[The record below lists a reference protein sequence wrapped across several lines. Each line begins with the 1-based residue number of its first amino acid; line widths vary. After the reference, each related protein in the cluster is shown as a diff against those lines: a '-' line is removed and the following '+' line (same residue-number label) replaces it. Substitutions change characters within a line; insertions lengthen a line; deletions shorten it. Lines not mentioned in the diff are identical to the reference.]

1 MPTPVRRKPARMT
14 GWFDP
19 GVLSQ
24 TATMMVTANIFGRH
38 SDTRLIE
45 ALGSQPQDSFDYS
58 VQGVADLKEEF
69 WLDYV
74 ADLGDG
80 WNPTYAIADAISQ
93 ESLQDTRAGRVL
105 VMGGDQ
111 VYPYPSRDA
120 YARRTE
126 SPYTAAF
133 SSRNVKPDVFA
144 IPGNHD
150 WFDSLVAFS
159 RLFCHP
165 DRGFAGCRTRQTR
178 SYFALQLPQD
188 WWLVGIDLQLG
199 ADLDEP
205 QVQYFRRMSQQM
217 SAQANVILCV
227 PEPQWVYELA
237 YPNYEAYAARTL
249 EYFER
254 DVLQRPVRV
263 KLTGDLHFYKRHA
276 DSSGAQQIISG
287 GGGAFMHP
295 SHAPD
300 VPELRN
306 GFTEQSVYPSTRIS
320 KGLVW
325 GNLIFPWLNP
335 KAGWLF
341 AIVYGF
347 SAWFASARLDFPDI
361 ETFSQALHSVLA
373 AAVRDPFLGLWLV
386 FVVSAIMFFTD
397 THSRV
402 YRVLGGGLH
411 AIAHLLAALTL
422 AWLFMRLTV
431 NVLGM
436 QYGHPM
442 QLLVSGLLTF
452 FTGGVVGGFV
462 LGLYLL
468 ISMAVFG
475 RHANEA
481 YSSLRIQDFKQ
492 WLRLRIDR
500 EGVLTGWCFAIDRV
514 PRRWRDDA
522 SGRPQADDARATPP
536 RVVDQFSVRP
546 RS

>member
-1 MPTPVRRKPARMT
+1 MT

-19 GVLSQ
+19 GVLAQ
-24 TATMMVTANIFGRH
+24 TASMMATANIFGRH

-58 VQGVADLKEEF
+58 TEDTTQTNGDF
-69 WLDYV
+69 WIDYV

-80 WNPTYAIADAISQ
+80 WNPTYAIADAISR
-93 ESLQDTRAGRVL
+93 ESLLDTRAGRIL

-133 SSRNVKPDVFA
+133 SDREAKPDVFA

-150 WFDSLVAFS
+150 WFDSLIAFS

-165 DRGFAGCRTRQTR
+165 DRGFAGCRTRQMR
-178 SYFALQLPQD
+178 SYFALKLPHD

-217 SAQANVILCV
+217 AAHANVILCV
-227 PEPQWVYELA
+227 PEPQWIYELA
-237 YPNYEAYAARTL
+237 YPKYEAYAARTL

-254 DVLQRPVRV
+254 DVLQRPVRI

-276 DSSGAQQIISG
+276 DASGAQQIIAG
-287 GGGAFMHP
+287 GGGAFLAP
-295 SHAPD
+295 SHAPA
-300 VPELRN
+300 VAELRN
-306 GFTEQSVYPSTRIS
+306 GFVEQAVYPSTGIS

-325 GNLIFPWLNP
+325 GNLLFPLLNP

-341 AIVYGF
+341 AIVYGL
-347 SAWFASARLDFPDI
+347 SAWFASSRLDLADI
-361 ETFSQALHSVLA
+361 ETFSQALRSALTL
-373 AAVRDPFLGLWLV
+373 AVRDPFLGLWLV
-386 FVVSAIMFFTD
+386 IVVSSIMFFTD
-397 THSRV
+397 THSRL
-402 YRVLGGGLH
+402 YRVIGGGLH

-422 AWLFMRLTV
+422 AWLSMRLTV

-436 QYGHPM
+436 NYSSPA
-442 QLLVSGLLTF
+442 QLLFAGLLTF
-452 FTGGVVGGFV
+452 VSGGVVGGFV

-468 ISMAVFG
+468 ISMSVFG

-500 EGVLTGWCFAIDRV
+500 NGVLTGWCFAIDRV

-522 SGRPQADDARATPP
+522 SGRPQADDARASEP

>member
-1 MPTPVRRKPARMT
+1 M
-14 GWFDP
+14 
-19 GVLSQ
+19 
-24 TATMMVTANIFGRH
+24 
-38 SDTRLIE
+38 
-45 ALGSQPQDSFDYS
+45 
-58 VQGVADLKEEF
+58 
-69 WLDYV
+69 

-80 WNPTYAIADAISQ
+80 WNPTYAIADAISR
-93 ESLQDTRAGRVL
+93 ESLLDTRAGRVL

-133 SSRNVKPDVFA
+133 SDRKAKPDVFA

-150 WFDSLVAFS
+150 WFDSLIAFS

-165 DRGFAGCRTRQTR
+165 DRGFAGCRTRQMR
-178 SYFALQLPQD
+178 SYFALKLPHD
-188 WWLVGIDLQLG
+188 WWLAGIDLQLG
-199 ADLDEP
+199 ADFDEP

-217 SAQANVILCV
+217 SPHANVILCV
-227 PEPQWVYELA
+227 PEPQWIYELA

-287 GGGAFMHP
+287 GGGAFLHP
-295 SHAPD
+295 SHRPD

-306 GFTEQSVYPSTRIS
+306 GFTEQAVYPSTADFQGTGMGQPAVPLAQPQGR
-320 KGLVW
+320 LV
-325 GNLIFPWLNP
+325 
-335 KAGWLF
+335 
-341 AIVYGF
+341 
-347 SAWFASARLDFPDI
+347 
-361 ETFSQALHSVLA
+361 
-373 AAVRDPFLGLWLV
+373 VRHRLWLV
-386 FVVSAIMFFTD
+386 RLV
-397 THSRV
+397 R
-402 YRVLGGGLH
+402 
-411 AIAHLLAALTL
+411 LLAAGLPRHRDFPAGPAQRAGGRRARSVPRPVADVRGGGDDVLHRHAFARVSRARRRPACHRAPAGGADTGV
-422 AWLFMRLTV
+422 AV
-431 NVLGM
+431 NAPHRERA
-436 QYGHPM
+436 GHDLRTIRRSCWPPA
-442 QLLVSGLLTF
+442 SLTF
-452 FTGGVVGGFV
+452 VSGGVVGGFV

-468 ISMAVFG
+468 ISMSVFG

-500 EGVLTGWCFAIDRV
+500 DGVLTGWCFAIDRV

-522 SGRPQADDARATPP
+522 SGRPQADDARATQP